1 MRDFWTIFNQSFWTK
16 AKTKSFVITT
26 LIVVAG
32 IFLMANIS
40 SIISKVQD
48 AGVFGD
54 GADDSVIYVV
64 DETDVLIEPLQ
75 QQLNVVE
82 SDLTLKSSNDS
93 IDDLRTRISEEEI
106 KSFLVLSLSDSQ
118 TIGAS
123 YTSENAN
130 EIEKTMVIRD
140 ALQNLQTNLKATSL
154 DLTNEEV
161 AQLFSPIEFDQKAV
175 SASSKSEEELSQAR
189 GLVYVLIFVIYFA
202 VIYYSNMI
210 AMEVATEKSSRV
222 MEIIISSVSPVKHM
236 FAKIAGVGTL
246 GLLQIALFGVMGY
259 LALKT
264 SSSDLTSGV
273 FSFFG
278 FSNVS
283 ISTMLFAVI
292 FFLLGY
298 FLYATLAALLG
309 SLVSR
314 TEDVQQ
320 LLLPMT
326 FLIIIA
332 SFIAFSGLGNPEASY
347 VQIASYIPFFTP
359 LVMFL
364 RVGMLDLPI
373 WEPIIGIGITLLTI
387 LILGWFGSRVYR
399 GGVLM
404 YGASQSLK
412 DIKKAIQLGKKSG
425 SR

>member
-1 MRDFWTIFNQSFWTK
+1 S
-16 AKTKSFVITT
+16 
-26 LIVVAG
+26 G
-32 IFLMANIS
+32 I
-40 SIISKVQD
+40 
-48 AGVFGD
+48 
-54 GADDSVIYVV
+54 
-64 DETDVLIEPLQ
+64 
-75 QQLNVVE
+75 
-82 SDLTLKSSNDS
+82 TLKATTDS
-93 IDDLRTRISEEEI
+93 IQELENQITDEKIS
-106 KSFLVLSLSDSQ
+106 SFLVLGINDAD
-118 TIGAS
+118 TIQAT
-123 YTSENAN
+123 YTSKNAN
-130 EIEKTMVIRD
+130 AFEQPMSIRE
-140 ALQNLQTNLKATSL
+140 ALQSVQTNLKASTL
-154 DLTNEEV
+154 ELTGEEV
-161 AQLFSPIEFDQKAV
+161 AQLFAPIQFEQDAV

-202 VIYYSNMI
+202 VFYYSNMI

-246 GLLQIALFGVMGY
+246 GLLQIALFGVVGFV
-259 LALKT
+259 ALKT

-283 ISTMLFAVI
+283 ISTMLYAVV

-314 TEDVQQ
+314 IEDVQQ

-326 FLIIIA
+326 FIIIIA
-332 SFIAFSGLGNPEASY
+332 SFIAFTGLGNPEAAY
-347 VQIASYIPFFTP
+347 VQYSSYFPFFTP

-364 RVGMLDLPI
+364 RVGMLDLPF
-373 WEPIIGIGITLLTI
+373 WEPLLGIGILLITI
-387 LILGWFGSRVYR
+387 FVLGWFGSRVYR

-412 DIKKAIQLGKKSG
+412 DIKKAIQLGKK
-425 SR
+425 

>member
-1 MRDFWTIFNQSFWTK
+1 MRDFWTIFKQSFWTK

-40 SIISKVQD
+40 SIISKVQEV
-48 AGVFGD
+48 GVFEG
-54 GADDSVIYVV
+54 GADDSIIYVV
-64 DETDVLIEPLQ
+64 DESESLLEPLQ
-75 QQLNVVE
+75 QQLDVSE
-82 SDLTLKSSNDS
+82 SGLTLKPTNDS
-93 IDDLRTRISEEEI
+93 VNDLKVQVSEEEI
-106 KSFLVLSLSDSQ
+106 KSFLVLSVNDSQ
-118 TIGAS
+118 TIQAT
-123 YTSENAN
+123 YTSENAS
-130 EIEKTMVIRD
+130 EFEKPMAIQD

-154 DLTNEEV
+154 DLSSEEV
-161 AQLFSPIEFDQKAV
+161 SQLFAPIEFEQNAV
-175 SASSKSEEELSQAR
+175 SSSSKSEEELSQAR

-202 VIYYSNMI
+202 VFYYSNMI

-246 GLLQIALFGVMGY
+246 GLLQIALFGIVGFV
-259 LALKT
+259 ALKT

-283 ISTMLFAVI
+283 ISTMVFAVV

-332 SFIAFSGLGNPEASY
+332 SFIAFSGIGNPEASY
-347 VQIASYIPFFTP
+347 VQMASYIPFFTP

-364 RVGMLDLPI
+364 RVGMLELPV
-373 WEPIIGIGITLLTI
+373 WEPVLGIAILLVTI
-387 LILGWFGSRVYR
+387 FILGWFGSRVYR

-412 DIKKAIQLGKKSG
+412 DIKKALQLGKK
-425 SR
+425 

>member
-1 MRDFWTIFNQSFWTK
+1 MLDFWTIFKQSFWTK
-16 AKTKSFVITT
+16 AKTKAFVITT

-40 SIISKVQD
+40 TIISKVQEV
-48 AGVFGD
+48 GVFGD
-54 GADDSVIYVV
+54 GANEDIIYVIDDSGSLV
-64 DETDVLIEPLQ
+64 DQLQ
-75 QQLNVVE
+75 QQLDVKE
-82 SDLTLKSSNDS
+82 SGITLKATTDS
-93 IDDLRTRISEEEI
+93 IKELGNQITDEKIS
-106 KSFLVLSLSDSQ
+106 SFLVLGINDAD
-118 TIGAS
+118 TIQAT
-123 YTSENAN
+123 YTSKNAN
-130 EIEKTMVIRD
+130 AFEQPMSIRE
-140 ALQNLQTNLKATSL
+140 ALQSVQTNLKASTL
-154 DLTNEEV
+154 ELTGEEV
-161 AQLFSPIEFDQKAV
+161 AQLFAPIQFEQDAV

-202 VIYYSNMI
+202 VFYYSNMI

-246 GLLQIALFGVMGY
+246 GLLQIALFGVVGFV
-259 LALKT
+259 ALKT

-283 ISTMLFAVI
+283 ISTMLYAVI

-326 FLIIIA
+326 FIIIIA
-332 SFIAFSGLGNPEASY
+332 SFIAFTGLGNPEASY
-347 VQIASYIPFFTP
+347 VQYSSYFPFFTP

-364 RVGMLDLPI
+364 RVGMLDLPF
-373 WEPIIGIGITLLTI
+373 WEPLLGIGILLITI
-387 LILGWFGSRVYR
+387 FVLGWFGSRVYR

-412 DIKKAIQLGKKSG
+412 DIKKAIQLGKK
-425 SR
+425 

>member
-32 IFLMANIS
+32 IFLMSNLS

-48 AGVFGD
+48 IGVFDG
-54 GADDSVIYVV
+54 GADSSTIYVV
-64 DETDVLIEPLQ
+64 DHSSSLLEPLQ
-75 QQLNVVE
+75 QQLDASE
-82 SDLTLKSSNDS
+82 SDLTLKSSTKS
-93 IDDLRTRISEEEI
+93 IEELKTQISEEEI
-106 KSFLVLSLSDSQ
+106 KSFLELSVNEDQ
-118 TIGAS
+118 TIQAT
-123 YTSENAN
+123 YTSENASEFEN
-130 EIEKTMVIRD
+130 PGAIRD

-154 DLTNEEV
+154 DLSNEKV
-161 AQLFSPIEFDQKAV
+161 AQLFAPIEFDQKAV
-175 SASSKSEEELSQAR
+175 SDSSKSEEELSQAR

-202 VIYYSNMI
+202 VFYYSNMI

-246 GLLQIALFGVMGY
+246 GLLQIALFGVVGFV
-259 LALKT
+259 ALKT

-283 ISTMLFAVI
+283 ISTMVFAIV

-332 SFIAFSGLGNPEASY
+332 SFIAFSGLGNPEAGY

-364 RVGMLDLPI
+364 RVGMLELPL
-373 WEPIIGIGITLLTI
+373 WEPVLGVAILLVTI
-387 LILGWFGSRVYR
+387 FILGWFGSRVYR

-412 DIKKAIQLGKKSG
+412 DIKKAIQLGKK
-425 SR
+425 

>member
-1 MRDFWTIFNQSFWTK
+1 MLDFWTIFKQSFWTK
-16 AKTKSFVITT
+16 AKTKAFVITT

-40 SIISKVQD
+40 TIISKVQEV
-48 AGVFGD
+48 GVFGD
-54 GADDSVIYVV
+54 GANEDIIYVIDDSGSLV
-64 DETDVLIEPLQ
+64 DQLQ
-75 QQLNVVE
+75 QQLDVKE
-82 SDLTLKSSNDS
+82 SGITLKATTESIQELENQITDEKISS
-93 IDDLRTRISEEEI
+93 L
-106 KSFLVLSLSDSQ
+106 LVLGINDAD
-118 TIGAS
+118 TIQAT
-123 YTSENAN
+123 YTSKNAN
-130 EIEKTMVIRD
+130 AFEQPMSIRE
-140 ALQNLQTNLKATSL
+140 ALQSVQTNLKASTL
-154 DLTNEEV
+154 ELTGEEV
-161 AQLFSPIEFDQKAV
+161 AQLFVPIQFEQDAV

-202 VIYYSNMI
+202 VFYYSNMI

-246 GLLQIALFGVMGY
+246 GLLQIALFGVVGFV
-259 LALKT
+259 ALKT

-283 ISTMLFAVI
+283 ISTMLYAVV

-326 FLIIIA
+326 FIIIIA
-332 SFIAFSGLGNPEASY
+332 SFIAFTGLGNPEATY
-347 VQIASYIPFFTP
+347 VQYSSYFPFFTP

-364 RVGMLDLPI
+364 RVGMLDLPF
-373 WEPIIGIGITLLTI
+373 WEPLLGIGILLITI
-387 LILGWFGSRVYR
+387 FILGWFGSRVYR

-412 DIKKAIQLGKKSG
+412 DIKKAIQLGKK
-425 SR
+425 